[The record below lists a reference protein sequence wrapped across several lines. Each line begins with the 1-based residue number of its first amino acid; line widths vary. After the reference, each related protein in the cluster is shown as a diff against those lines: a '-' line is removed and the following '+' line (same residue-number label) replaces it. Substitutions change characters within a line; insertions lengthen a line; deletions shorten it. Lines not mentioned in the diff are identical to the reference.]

1 MPLEHL
7 NLSMR
12 SHNCLIMKNCK
23 TIGDVA
29 RLTEDQIRVIRNFGK
44 KSAAEVAQKLLDVGV
59 KNSDWDLY
67 LN

>member
-1 MPLEHL
+1 
-7 NLSMR
+7 
-12 SHNCLIMKNCK
+12 MKNCK
-23 TIGDVA
+23 TIGDGA

-44 KSAAEVAQKLLDVGV
+44 KSAAEVAQKLLEVGV